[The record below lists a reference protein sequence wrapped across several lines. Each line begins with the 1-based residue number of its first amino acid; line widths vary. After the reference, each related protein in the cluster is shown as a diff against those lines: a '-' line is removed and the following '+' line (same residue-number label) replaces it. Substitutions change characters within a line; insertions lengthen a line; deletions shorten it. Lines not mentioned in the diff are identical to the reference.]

1 MTAMR
6 TLLFCL
12 ALAPSVLDAKK
23 MEKARKV
30 KPIIT
35 TDLVYSTAEL
45 FYDMYDDAREYITE
59 KASPLVAPA
68 VSSMSAQLPEDPL
81 ALLCAK
87 VGLKKAVITE
97 NVANAQGAL
106 LHAKALVAD
115 VVAKAYEPLSLMVVG
130 AVTAFENMMPRYT
143 GLIPRNLGD
152 FAVFMLYFMTVSYI
166 IIRIA
171 LRILRIVF
179 GIFRGVICCV
189 FCCRCCRQRKAPA
202 AKPAKGKASAK
213 GKAAAASNAKP
224 AEKNGK
230 KH

>member
-1 MTAMR
+1 
-6 TLLFCL
+6 
-12 ALAPSVLDAKK
+12 
-23 MEKARKV
+23 MERARKV

-35 TDLVYSTAEL
+35 TELVYGTAEL
-45 FYDMYDDAREYITE
+45 FYDMYDEAREYITD
-59 KASPLVAPA
+59 KAAPLVAPA

-87 VGLKKAVITE
+87 VGMKKAVITE

-115 VVAKAYEPLSLMVVG
+115 LAAKAYEPLSLIVVG
-130 AVTAFENMMPRYT
+130 AVMAFENMMPKYI

-152 FAVFMLYFMTVSYI
+152 FAVFMLYFMTVSYVLV
-166 IIRIA
+166 RIA

-189 FCCRCCRQRKAPA
+189 FCCRCCRRRKTPA
-202 AKPAKGKASAK
+202 AKAAKGKAAAN

-224 AEKNGK
+224 AEKKGK